1 MCPRKFFIQNY
12 WSDLEV
18 NMALQYLKSPNSFN
32 WGGMMPLVFFNFEPH
47 YCSLFRGD
55 TGNNC
60 LQQGTKVIFRD

>member
-47 YCSLFRGD
+47 YCSLFPRRYRQQLFA
-55 TGNNC
+55 TGYKGHF
-60 LQQGTKVIFRD
+60 Q